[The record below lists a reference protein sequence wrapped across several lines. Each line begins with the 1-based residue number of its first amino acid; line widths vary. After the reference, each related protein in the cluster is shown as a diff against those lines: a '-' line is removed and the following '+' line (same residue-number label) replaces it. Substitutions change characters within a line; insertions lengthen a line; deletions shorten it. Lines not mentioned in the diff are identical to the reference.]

1 MTPEDIL
8 KKLPAGGLL
17 KTTQDKPATLTQ
29 QQRAALIRK
38 GNEVFNRGDVALAE
52 RIYRTTRYAA
62 GLSRVGDWY
71 MKQNRPLE
79 ALVAYRSGRCRRKAD
94 LLVERIARVLSGWL
108 HEERESAR
116 HE

>member
-1 MTPEDIL
+1 MTPDEIL

-29 QQRAALIRK
+29 QQRTALIRK
-38 GNEVFNRGDVALAE
+38 GNEVFNRGDIALAE
-52 RIYRTTRYAA
+52 RIYRTTRYGA

-71 MKQNRPLE
+71 MKQCRPLE
-79 ALVAYRSGRCRRKAD
+79 ALGAYRSGRCRLKAD
-94 LLVERIARVLSGWL
+94 TLVERIARVVSDWL
-108 HEERESAR
+108 KEGGEPDR